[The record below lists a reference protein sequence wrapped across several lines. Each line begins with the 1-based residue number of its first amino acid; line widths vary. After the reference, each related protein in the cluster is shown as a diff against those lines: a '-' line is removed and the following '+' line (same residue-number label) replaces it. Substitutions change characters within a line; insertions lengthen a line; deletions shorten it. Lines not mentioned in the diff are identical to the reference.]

1 MGFALLTSDGRIF
14 IMNNKNPVT
23 SGDRF
28 TYSSRVSAV
37 DHKFVS
43 LTVLPGG
50 EGSKQLFLAMASDG
64 HTFISEDLKTWT
76 QKDPLKLNWLD
87 KAVGLLN
94 RMQGIVYSTDPDFT
108 PENDHDTVETTDRQN
123 LRVHLD
129 RRKAGKIVTIVKG
142 FIGSQSDLSSLGKS
156 LKKKCGVGGTVK
168 NNEIL
173 IQWNVR
179 EKVISLLIQ
188 EGHIAKP
195 SGG

>member
-1 MGFALLTSDGRIF
+1 
-14 IMNNKNPVT
+14 
-23 SGDRF
+23 
-28 TYSSRVSAV
+28 
-37 DHKFVS
+37 
-43 LTVLPGG
+43 
-50 EGSKQLFLAMASDG
+50 
-64 HTFISEDLKTWT
+64 
-76 QKDPLKLNWLD
+76 
-87 KAVGLLN
+87 
-94 RMQGIVYSTDPDFT
+94 MQAIVYYTDPDFT
-108 PENDHDTVETTDRQN
+108 PENDHYTDERTDRQN

-173 IQWNVR
+173 IQGNVR